1 MFRKSSKTLTTA
13 DEAYEYALS
22 LLDRREHGE
31 KELSQKLT
39 RKGCTVP
46 LISETLA
53 KLKRFNLLNEERYAR
68 RVFELWRNKRIYGRL
83 HLQAELAKKQVADT
97 YISLFLQEFTDTE
110 EEEHVLAACDMLCK
124 RHDAKYDVTTEKG
137 VAAFVRYLTARGFG
151 TRMIRIALEKAK
163 ATLLE

>member
-31 KELSQKLT
+31 KELSQKLK

-68 RVFELWRNKRIYGRL
+68 RVFELWQKNRWRIPISVCFCRSL
-83 HLQAELAKKQVADT
+83 RIRRKKNMCWQPVIC
-97 YISLFLQEFTDTE
+97 Y
-110 EEEHVLAACDMLCK
+110 VKDM
-124 RHDAKYDVTTEKG
+124 
-137 VAAFVRYLTARGFG
+137 
-151 TRMIRIALEKAK
+151 MPSMM
-163 ATLLE
+163 

>member
-31 KELSQKLT
+31 KELSQKLK

-83 HLQAELAKKQVADT
+83 HLQAELAKKTGGGYLYQFVSAGVYGYGGRRT
-97 YISLFLQEFTDTE
+97 CIGSL
-110 EEEHVLAACDMLCK
+110 
-124 RHDAKYDVTTEKG
+124 
-137 VAAFVRYLTARGFG
+137 
-151 TRMIRIALEKAK
+151 
-163 ATLLE
+163 

>member
-22 LLDRREHGE
+22 LLDRREHGQ
-31 KELSQKLT
+31 KELSQKLK

-110 EEEHVLAACDMLCK
+110 EEEHVLAACDM
-124 RHDAKYDVTTEKG
+124 
-137 VAAFVRYLTARGFG
+137 
-151 TRMIRIALEKAK
+151 
-163 ATLLE
+163 

>member
-31 KELSQKLT
+31 KELSQKLK
-39 RKGCTVP
+39 RKGFTVP

-83 HLQAELAKKQVADT
+83 HLQAELEKNRWRIPISVCFCRSLRIRRKKNMCWQPVIC
-97 YISLFLQEFTDTE
+97 Y
-110 EEEHVLAACDMLCK
+110 VKDM
-124 RHDAKYDVTTEKG
+124 
-137 VAAFVRYLTARGFG
+137 
-151 TRMIRIALEKAK
+151 MPSMM
-163 ATLLE
+163 